1 MDVTNTGERDGEE
14 VVQLYV
20 RDVESSVP
28 MPVKQLRGF
37 ERISLKKGQTK
48 TVSFILKPIE
58 DMRYYDPQKQH
69 YTVEP
74 GEFEIQI
81 GASSNDIR
89 LKEHVREDMM

>member
-1 MDVTNTGERDGEE
+1 LKIKVDVTNTGERDGEE

-58 DMRYYDPQKQH
+58 ETD
-69 YTVEP
+69 
-74 GEFEIQI
+74 
-81 GASSNDIR
+81 
-89 LKEHVREDMM
+89 

>member
-1 MDVTNTGERDGEE
+1 M
-14 VVQLYV
+14 QLYV

-58 DMRYYDPQKQH
+58 DMRYYDARNQQ
-69 YTVEP
+69 YQVEP
-74 GEFEIQI
+74 GEFEIQ
-81 GASSNDIR
+81 
-89 LKEHVREDMM
+89 